1 MQGKIAL
8 EEHFATEDTINDSR
22 GFLPEDTWTELR
34 ARALDIHERRIRE
47 MDKHGVEMMLL
58 SLNAPAVQGIF
69 DVQRANTVARRA
81 NDFLAEQVG
90 KRSDRFQGFAALPM
104 QDPELA
110 TKELTRCVQEF
121 GFVGALVNGFSQVND
136 KDTAVYYDAP
146 QYAPFWAELERLD
159 VPLYLHPRNPL
170 PRDAKIYEGASWL
183 LGPSWAFG
191 QETAVHA
198 LRLMGS
204 GIFDRHPRLQIV
216 LGHLGEGLPAS
227 IWRVDHCNGWVTGSR
242 HKYAAKKK
250 ICDYF
255 YANFHL
261 TTAGNFRTQTLHV
274 AMMELGSDKIMFS
287 ADWPFEDVGQ
297 ASEWFDHCSISEAD
311 RIKIGRTNAMKLFK
325 LKGA

>member
-34 ARALDIHERRIRE
+34 ARALDIQDRRIRE

-58 SLNAPAVQGIF
+58 SLNAPAVQGIP
-69 DVQRANTVARRA
+69 DVQRANEVARRA
-81 NDFLAEQVG
+81 NDFLAEQVT
-90 KRSDRFQGFAALPM
+90 KRPDRFQGFAALPM

-110 TKELTRCVQEF
+110 TQELTRCVKDF
-121 GFVGALVNGFSQVND
+121 GFIGALVNGFSQVND

-159 VPLYLHPRNPL
+159 VPFYLHPRNPL
-170 PRDAKIYEGASWL
+170 PRDAKIYEGATWL
-183 LGPSWAFG
+183 MGPSWAFG

-204 GIFDRHPRLQIV
+204 GIFDKHPRIQIV

-227 IWRVDHCNGWVTGSR
+227 IWRVDHCNGWVTGGR

-274 AMMELGSDKIMFS
+274 AMMELGADKIMFS

-297 ASEWFDHCSISEAD
+297 AAVWFDSCSISEAD
-311 RIKIGRTNAMKLFK
+311 RIKIGRTNAQKLFK

>member
-22 GFLPEDTWTELR
+22 GYLPEDTWAELR

-47 MDKHGVEMMLL
+47 MDKHGVGMCLP
-58 SLNAPAVQGIF
+58 SLNAPSVQGIP
-69 DVQRANTVARRA
+69 DVQRANAVARRA

-110 TKELTRCVQEF
+110 TTELTRCVKEF

-204 GIFDRHPRLQIV
+204 GIFDKHPSLQIV

-287 ADWPFEDVGQ
+287 ADWPFEDVGH

-325 LKGA
+325 LKGG